1 MKYVIILLFLTL
13 VGCGQQEDRT
23 HEKPA
28 FSRRYVQPTNG
39 YSQMVVVEQNGIKTL
54 HISGQVGEGDDL
66 ETQMKDVL
74 NKLGVLLES
83 EGGSYA
89 DLVKINT
96 YIVDY
101 QPEDLDVF
109 RSVRKEIFTDTIT
122 PASTLVGVTA
132 LALPEWFIE
141 IDAVAV
147 LEKN

>member
-1 MKYVIILLFLTL
+1 MKYLISLLSILLVSCTAS
-13 VGCGQQEDRT
+13 VQDT
-23 HEKPA
+23 SS

-39 YSQMVVVEQNGIKTL
+39 YSQMVVIEQNGIKTL
-54 HISGQVGEGDDL
+54 HISGQVGEGADL
-66 ETQMKDVL
+66 DAQMRDVL
-74 NKLGVLLES
+74 KKLGDLLES

-101 QPEDLDVF
+101 EPEDLDVF
-109 RSVRKEIFTDTIT
+109 RGVRKEVFTDAIT

-132 LALPEWFIE
+132 LALPEWLIE

-147 LEKN
+147 IE

>member
-1 MKYVIILLFLTL
+1 MKYVFVLLSIFLFA
-13 VGCGQQEDRT
+13 CSH
-23 HEKPA
+23 HEEA
-28 FSRRYVQPTNG
+28 REAHTFSRRYVQPGNG
-39 YSQMVVVEQNGIKTL
+39 YSQMVVVEQNGTKTL

-66 ETQMKDVL
+66 ETQMRYVL

-83 EGGSYA
+83 EGGTYA

-109 RSVRKEIFTDTIT
+109 RGVRKEIFTDAIT

-132 LALPEWFIE
+132 LALPQWLIE

-147 LEKN
+147 IRQ

>member
-1 MKYVIILLFLTL
+1 MKYLISLLSILLVSCTASE
-13 VGCGQQEDRT
+13 QDT
-23 HEKPA
+23 SS

-39 YSQMVVVEQNGIKTL
+39 YSQMVVIEQNGIKTL
-54 HISGQVGEGDDL
+54 HISGQVGEGADL
-66 ETQMKDVL
+66 DAQMRDVL
-74 NKLGVLLES
+74 KKLGDLLES

-101 QPEDLDVF
+101 EPEDLDVF
-109 RSVRKEIFTDTIT
+109 RGVRKEVFTDAIT

-132 LALPEWFIE
+132 LALPEWLIE

-147 LEKN
+147 IE